1 MVEDPLGI
9 QKQLAE
15 DDQVFNAMAGV
26 SGVGRFDSRR
36 EKVQDLTGFS
46 HVNVMRV
53 AAKASDIQIRG
64 IPEPTEEEQERM
76 KEQAEIKAAQASISP
91 AKSTVSNASDLG
103 EERLWIGVAEKA
115 PKWVGDE
122 QCVHLCMAQGGGGEI
137 DDEIPF

>member
-1 MVEDPLGI
+1 MVEDPLGV

-53 AAKASDIQIRG
+53 AAKASDIQLRG
-64 IPEPTEEEQERM
+64 IPEPTEEEQEF
-76 KEQAEIKAAQASISP
+76 A
-91 AKSTVSNASDLG
+91 
-103 EERLWIGVAEKA
+103 
-115 PKWVGDE
+115 
-122 QCVHLCMAQGGGGEI
+122 
-137 DDEIPF
+137 